1 MEASLTNG
9 NNWSLTNY
17 TTTLSSE
24 NLCVYGKIV
33 SVRCTIYE
41 VTKSADIDATYYVA
55 ESDALTKSPEKL
67 KNYEDAK
74 SGETYYKF
82 GDYPQTIAESQAD
95 TYYTSSPI
103 YNGWHLGQDGYFYEK
118 CTTNLET
125 YNTSNHTCSNGT
137 ELTDGTVYYF
147 KVEPIKWRLLTDS
160 YDIDG
165 DNGDSTGLLLLAENI
180 LTANVS
186 YYTSTYD
193 NSELT
198 RTLNGTTIYTNNYKY
213 SNIRAYLNG
222 TNNQFVT
229 DGGTATDDD
238 IDWTN
243 RGFLQTAFTASA
255 QDLISTTT
263 VDNSAAS
270 TNLASNPT
278 YYNGGINDY
287 ACGYTTDKIFLLS
300 YKEATDHNTYGL
312 GGQLS
317 YGEGCPRI
325 RKTTDYARAN
335 HALKST
341 DNNYG
346 GNWWMRS
353 PYYNNKNTV
362 HYVGTSGNTAGTYNV
377 SIAFA
382 GIVPALCVKSLPE

>member
-1 MEASLTNG
+1 MNNLRRLASSFVLMLLLLFPLY
-9 NNWSLTNY
+9 SLSFSETY
-17 TTTLSSE
+17 FTLLPAGTDGSGGTSARYA
-24 NLCVYGKIV
+24 LFGDWPQSPLPYGVKV
-33 SVRCTIYE
+33 DESKSVK
-41 VTKSADIDATYYVA
+41 VGSFTYYYG
-55 ESDALTKSPEKL
+55 SDDCW
-67 KNYEDAK
+67 YAK
-74 SGETYYKF
+74 FDWDYY
-82 GDYPQTIAESQAD
+82 
-95 TYYTSSPI
+95 
-103 YNGWHLGQDGYFYEK
+103 
-118 CTTNLET
+118 
-125 YNTSNHTCSNGT
+125 
-137 ELTDGTVYYF
+137 

-222 TNNQFVT
+222 TKNQFVT
-229 DGGTATDDD
+229 DGWTATDDD

-270 TNLASNPT
+270 TNLASSPT

-300 YKEATDHNTYGL
+300 YKESTDHNTYGL

-325 RKTTDYARAN
+325 RKTTDYAKAN
-335 HALKST
+335 HALQST
-341 DNNYG
+341 DNKYG

-353 PYYNNKNTV
+353 PYYDKTNTV
-362 HYVGTSGNTAGTYNV
+362 RYVSSTGNVAGTYNV

-382 GIVPALCVKSLPE
+382 GIVPALCVETLPE